1 MSTGKYSPAILV
13 MAGLILTGVIGVIR
27 YITGPEL
34 ALSLFYLFPIAFVTW
49 HVGRWAGILMSA
61 ASTIS
66 WLVADLM
73 MLNSFSS
80 PMIPYLN
87 ETLRLVVF
95 LIVTEMINR
104 LRISIDDHREI
115 ARTDHLTGVANRRAF
130 FDLANLELHKA
141 RRYETPISV
150 LYLDIDNFKHINDH
164 FGHHMGDRVLCS
176 VARTIKNEIR
186 AIDVTA
192 RFGGDEFGILL
203 SETGAES
210 AALVAGK
217 IEAKLKQ
224 LVQQCGWPVTFSAGV
239 VTFEMLPAS
248 VEEMIAAADSQMYL
262 AKQHGKNR
270 MLHKTIAANES
281 LFSASAILQ
290 KMDSQFY
297 E

>member
-1 MSTGKYSPAILV
+1 MNIEKYPPSTLV
-13 MAGLILTGVIGVIR
+13 SAGLILTGVIGVIR
-27 YITGPEL
+27 YFTGPEL
-34 ALSLFYLFPIAFVTW
+34 ALSLFYLFPIVFVTW
-49 HVGRWAGILMSA
+49 HVGRWAGMLMSA
-61 ASTIS
+61 ASTLS

-73 MLNSFSS
+73 MLSSFSS
-80 PMIPYLN
+80 PVIPYLN
-87 ETLRLVVF
+87 ETFRLIVF
-95 LIVTEMINR
+95 LIATEIIHR
-104 LRISIDDHREI
+104 LRISMEDHKEI
-115 ARTDHLTGVANRRAF
+115 ARTDHLTGIANRRAF

-141 RRYETPISV
+141 RRYETPISI

-164 FGHHMGDRVLCS
+164 FGHYMGDRVLRS

-224 LVQQCGWPVTFSAGV
+224 LAQHCGWPITFSAGV
-239 VTFEMLPAS
+239 VTFEILPAS

-270 MLHKTIAANES
+270 MRHKTIAANES

-290 KMDSQFY
+290 KMDSRL
-297 E
+297 